1 MELDFWSRSQ
11 KPIVNRTPCNIR
23 VVFFTDRVPLSLSWT
38 WHHSRCKTS
47 ETQEACPWSLIMRRI
62 YQTFACIWNSTEFT
76 TNVDLKLLSGYS
88 RTSQVNLWVSKLMNI
103 VLLLFIF
110 NIGIMC
116 YYFWEI
122 LRNHLGTNEKRKMTS
137 TAPNSVFKFKH
148 DVVD

>member
-23 VVFFTDRVPLSLSWT
+23 VVFYWSCPIIIVMDMTPQSMQNFWDTRSLAMKPD
-38 WHHSRCKTS
+38 H
-47 ETQEACPWSLIMRRI
+47 EA
-62 YQTFACIWNSTEFT
+62 
-76 TNVDLKLLSGYS
+76 DLPDLCLHLKFHGVYNQCWPQVTLRLLQ
-88 RTSQVNLWVSKLMNI
+88 TSQVKLWVSKLMNI

-137 TAPNSVFKFKH
+137 TANSVFNFKH